1 MHVANITQRPG
12 AAPFDF
18 ATLVNPHGS
27 SSWPAAPLSMAQIAR
42 FYQDCTLA
50 LTFAARQLSLIF
62 LQSSFRCQIV
72 RIPGS
77 KPMSFKYIPYSC
89 HAKSLWTLV
98 DTFLPSR
105 IWIISVHPHILTSPI
120 RYAAQSIILNLWDGE
135 TSLPQLDKALSCQA
149 QLNMLAARLLV
160 LRQQPCEP
168 MWPLTSAPWKPI
180 RCSLFLKTSRALQP
194 QNRLLVPSRQK
205 PDYPNSMMMRA
216 FMKHSQR

>member
-1 MHVANITQRPG
+1 
-12 AAPFDF
+12 
-18 ATLVNPHGS
+18 
-27 SSWPAAPLSMAQIAR
+27 MAQIAR

-77 KPMSFKYIPYSC
+77 KPMSLKYIPYSC

-120 RYAAQSIILNLWDGE
+120 RYAAQSIISNLWDGE

-168 MWPLTSAPWKPI
+168 MCRLHPHHGSPSGAA
-180 RCSLFLKTSRALQP
+180 CSSRPPALCSP
-194 QNRLLVPSRQK
+194 RTGCWCHPGR
-205 PDYPNSMMMRA
+205 
-216 FMKHSQR
+216 SQTTPTR